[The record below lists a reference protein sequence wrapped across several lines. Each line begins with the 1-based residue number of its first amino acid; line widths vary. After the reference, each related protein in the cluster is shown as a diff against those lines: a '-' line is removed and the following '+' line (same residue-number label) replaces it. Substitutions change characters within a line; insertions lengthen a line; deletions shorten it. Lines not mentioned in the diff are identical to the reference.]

1 MSQVQEVAIAAPSG
15 DGAGRKQNIV
25 VHWLIHYPM
34 LWVLVVLLIA
44 TTYLYPGFWSPIN
57 LQNMLMQNVALT
69 LASIGM
75 TFVIMAGGFDLS
87 VGAVYAS
94 GAVLYL
100 SFDGTLPA
108 VAAVFAAIALGAVCG
123 IINGT
128 LVNFFH
134 INPFVAT
141 LGTASAF
148 IGLMTLYAG
157 ANIRFSASDEYGF
170 AGGFKF
176 GDNVPFSA
184 IVGVVI
190 FVTGAVVLAR
200 TTYGRSVYAV
210 GGNREAARLS
220 GIRVGIISASTFVII
235 GALAALGGVF
245 TASQLGTAQPNF
257 VGNMTLDAIAVV
269 IIGGT
274 SLIGGV
280 GAMWRTAVGLAILAI
295 VNNLFSSMNLA
306 PSLQLVFKGV
316 IVIVAVGADVWS
328 RRRQTA

>member
-1 MSQVQEVAIAAPSG
+1 MSQVQEVTIDAQGS
-15 DGAGRKQNIV
+15 DGAGRKQNII

-34 LWVLVVLLIA
+34 IWVLVLLLIA
-44 TTYLYPGFWSPIN
+44 TTYLYPGFWSSIN
-57 LQNMLMQNVALT
+57 LQNLMMQNVALT

-75 TFVIMAGGFDLS
+75 TYVILSGGFDLS

-94 GAVLYL
+94 GAVFYL
-100 SFDGTLPA
+100 SLDGGTPA
-108 VAAVFAAIALGAVCG
+108 IVAIALSILLGAVCG
-123 IINGT
+123 LINGV
-128 LVNFFH
+128 LVNYFL

-157 ANIRFSASDEYGF
+157 AAVRFSASDEFGFVGSHKFWGMIPLSSVIGF
-170 AGGFKF
+170 AVFI
-176 GDNVPFSA
+176 A
-184 IVGVVI
+184 
-190 FVTGAVVLAR
+190 AAAVLAKS
-200 TTYGRSVYAV
+200 TYGRAVYAV

-220 GIRVGIISASTFVII
+220 GIRVGVISASTFVLI

-274 SLIGGV
+274 SLMGGE
-280 GAMWRTAVGLAILAI
+280 GAMWRTGVGIAILAI
-295 VNNLFSSMNLA
+295 VNNLFSSLLLA

-316 IVIVAVGADVWS
+316 IVIVAVGAEVWS
-328 RRRQTA
+328 RRRQTE